1 MALPQVEQVLSKDF
15 VTLKIDQDRTI
26 GGREL
31 LERLNPKPGGIPWS
45 VFLDAS
51 GRTII
56 TSDDPTRGNV
66 GFPVQDF
73 EIDHFKVM
81 LGKAA
86 KRMTAEDVEAL
97 GKSLVAFRDV
107 KLPSR

>member
-1 MALPQVEQVLSKDF
+1 MALPEVEKVLSKDF

-26 GGREL
+26 GGADL
-31 LERLNPKPGGIPWS
+31 LKRFNPESGGIPWS
-45 VFLDAS
+45 VFLDSS
-51 GRTII
+51 GQPIV

-81 LGKAA
+81 LRKAA
-86 KRMTAEDVEAL
+86 RRITAEDIDAL
-97 GKSLVAFRDV
+97 GRSLVAFRDV
-107 KLPSR
+107 KLAPR